1 MRFSG
6 RVSVRPID
14 LYICYYILNLA
25 SAISVIHYVWENK
38 LYYNEIVLIWHYVF
52 FLNLYKH
59 QIFHWFCNKV
69 LSF

>member
-38 LYYNEIVLIWHYVF
+38 LYYNEIV
-52 FLNLYKH
+52 
-59 QIFHWFCNKV
+59 
-69 LSF
+69 